1 LQNNQ
6 LMYPS
11 TCLNYE
17 YICSVLSTTLGRIIF
32 NICSRSVSPW
42 STSRKTTQKIIMVL
56 PLSNFS
62 KVFNTHNL
70 SMADDAATAADAAK
84 QDEVRRKLLKPKVS
98 EDEALSILLDL
109 FLADGFN
116 NTTDAELPRVQVI
129 QELDSYDDVNY
140 LVKIDGEEALLKIH
154 NGVESEQ
161 YIAAHAQTS
170 QVDKPPPSKRSKVAP
185 DNDDSSSL
193 PNCSIIDLHSAI
205 YKHFSDSKYNVA
217 TGKTISSKKSTSSSD
232 VSSDNGV
239 CIRELNV
246 VSSQHSPQQLSIRLQ
261 SWVHGT
267 PLSSIPYCPIETL
280 LDAGST
286 LGRMCH
292 ALDDLASTNEIALT
306 SAKRYHAWDGKNLLD
321 VRPYITHIDNAE
333 KRNLVTCVV
342 DEFQKVIID
351 GKVGEKKFRLG
362 IIHGD
367 FNDANIVS
375 TVYLCHVHV
384 KLYFS

>member
-1 LQNNQ
+1 
-6 LMYPS
+6 M
-11 TCLNYE
+11 T
-17 YICSVLSTTLGRIIF
+17 
-32 NICSRSVSPW
+32 
-42 STSRKTTQKIIMVL
+42 
-56 PLSNFS
+56 
-62 KVFNTHNL
+62 
-70 SMADDAATAADAAK
+70 DDAAAADAAK

-116 NTTDAELPRVQVI
+116 NTTNNVELPRVQVI

-170 QVDKPPPSKRSKVAP
+170 QVDDVDALSSNNETEPPPSKRSKVAP
-185 DNDDSSSL
+185 VNDDSSSL
-193 PNCSIIDLHSAI
+193 PNCSIIDLHSSI

-232 VSSDNGV
+232 NVSSDNGV

-246 VSSQHSPQQLSIRLQ
+246 VSSQHSPRQLAIRLQ

-292 ALDDLASTNEIALT
+292 ALDDLAATNEIALT

-333 KRNLVTCVV
+333 KRNLVTSVV

-367 FNDANIVS
+367 YNDANIVS
-375 TVYLCHVHV
+375 TVYLCHVPCQV
-384 KLYFS
+384 MLQLRQ